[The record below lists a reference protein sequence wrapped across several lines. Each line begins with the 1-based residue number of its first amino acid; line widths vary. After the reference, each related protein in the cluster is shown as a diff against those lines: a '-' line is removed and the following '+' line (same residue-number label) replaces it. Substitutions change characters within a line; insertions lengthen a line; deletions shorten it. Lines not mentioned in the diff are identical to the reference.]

1 MNSLCS
7 EKVRNWARRILQDAQ
22 QGLCFQEDGLPFVH
36 EHFYLLFLQNGLLV
50 QIPEPTIHTA
60 DTKAGW
66 ARTVSEKE
74 KVMFWKIS
82 ACEC

>member
-7 EKVRNWARRILQDAQ
+7 EKVRNWASLILQDAQ
-22 QGLCFQEDGLPFVH
+22 QGLCLQEDVLPFVS
-36 EHFYLLFLQNGLLV
+36 EIFYLLFLQNGLLV

-66 ARTVSEKE
+66 AQTVSEKE
-74 KVMFWKIS
+74 KVVFWKIS